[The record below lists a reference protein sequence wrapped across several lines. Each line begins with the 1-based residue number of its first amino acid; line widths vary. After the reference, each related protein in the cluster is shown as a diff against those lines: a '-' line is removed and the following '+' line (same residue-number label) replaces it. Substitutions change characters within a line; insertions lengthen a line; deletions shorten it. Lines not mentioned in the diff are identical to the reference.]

1 MTAGLE
7 LPLLTLAL
15 LVLASFLA
23 GWIDAV
29 VGGGGLIQ
37 LPALLIGLPP
47 DTPVAT
53 IAGTNK
59 LPSFMGTLTAS
70 LTYLRTIKVD
80 WGLAW
85 PLLVAAAIGSWT
97 GAQITHFRPR
107 HHFTP
112 LVLPQ
117 IEEFGFC
124 GRGEAKDFIKDGNI
138 EIGGRLP
145 VNTHGGLIGEA
156 YLHGMNGIAEGVR
169 LTRGVSCNQP
179 KQLENVLVT
188 AASAVP
194 TSALILSRDR

>member
-1 MTAGLE
+1 MTPGLE

-80 WGLAW
+80 WGW
-85 PLLVAAAIGSWT
+85 RGRCWS
-97 GAQITHFRPR
+97 PR
-107 HHFTP
+107 RS
-112 LVLPQ
+112 
-117 IEEFGFC
+117 
-124 GRGEAKDFIKDGNI
+124 GRGR
-138 EIGGRLP
+138 GR
-145 VNTHGGLIGEA
+145 
-156 YLHGMNGIAEGVR
+156 
-169 LTRGVSCNQP
+169 S
-179 KQLENVLVT
+179 
-188 AASAVP
+188 SP
-194 TSALILSRDR
+194 TFCPGSTSRRWCCSPW